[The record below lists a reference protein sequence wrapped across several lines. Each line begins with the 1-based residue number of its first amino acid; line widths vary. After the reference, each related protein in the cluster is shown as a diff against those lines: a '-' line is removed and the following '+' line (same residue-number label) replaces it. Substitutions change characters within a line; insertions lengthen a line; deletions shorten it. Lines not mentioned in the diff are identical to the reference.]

1 MSLDAALRTMPT
13 SDFLPRAPPKDDSLE
28 ERRAFVVGILDEVL
42 DILDDDM
49 FEDDLDT
56 KSDRGLPQ

>member
-13 SDFLPRAPPKDDSLE
+13 SDFLPRAPQGDSPE

-42 DILDDDM
+42 DILKDDL
-49 FEDDLDT
+49 FEDDHNT